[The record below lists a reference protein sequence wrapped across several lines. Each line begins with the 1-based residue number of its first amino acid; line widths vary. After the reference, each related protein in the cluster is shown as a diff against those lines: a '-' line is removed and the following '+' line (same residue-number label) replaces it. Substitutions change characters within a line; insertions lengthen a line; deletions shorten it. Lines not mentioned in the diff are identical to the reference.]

1 MFAHSPETFPN
12 IVFIMALQQNGCW
25 KERVVMSGKT
35 PVSADVGNSAGYWG
49 VRGSG
54 LGWGREGAEL
64 TPACLLAGP
73 MGHGN

>member
-1 MFAHSPETFPN
+1 MLWLKLRSPETFPSCVL
-12 IVFIMALQQNGCW
+12 IVDLKDW
-25 KERVVMSGKT
+25 EVLMSGKT
-35 PVSADVGNSAGYWG
+35 PVSADVGNSAGFWG

-54 LGWGREGAEL
+54 MGWGREGEEL